1 MSLLLYYFVF
11 FFNDTTTTE
20 IYTYVHTLSLHDSLP
35 ISHWRVALQNE
46 RNVSAE
52 TCLEIAQFHVRVRRG
67 AEAAAATYGSRD
79 GNCKRDPVRRPA
91 MRRSDLRTARHKRKN
106 GLYSTSDRERLAPIG
121 TATGTSVP
129 NLPLHIMVAGVCVSP
144 CRAPDQHH

>member
-91 MRRSDLRTARHKRKN
+91 MRRSDLRTDRHKRKN
-106 GLYSTSDRERLAPIG
+106 GLYSTYEIGRAHVWTPVTNAHLVCRL
-121 TATGTSVP
+121 
-129 NLPLHIMVAGVCVSP
+129 LLEKKKK
-144 CRAPDQHH
+144 